1 MKKIFV
7 ALLAVAVLAAPSFAK
22 EKKAKDKGLTVK
34 GGIGY
39 GILLSPDAD
48 SGGGLSLGAQV
59 LSDKILDVKNLKVGG
74 EIGYQQVA
82 SYDIPGVPAIPPF
95 FAGIAADTIDVTA
108 VPILAIAEYDL
119 SDSVK
124 LGKGMSAFAQF
135 GLGLSA
141 VSFGDDSETDFTLM
155 LGPGVRFDTGKDF
168 DIEATMKYYSI
179 STSGDSS
186 SMLNIGVAG
195 VWQF

>member
-22 EKKAKDKGLTVK
+22 EKKAKDKGLMVK
-34 GGIGY
+34 GGFGY

-82 SYDIPGVPAIPPF
+82 SYDVPSSINF
-95 FAGIAADTIDVTA
+95 LTGQITYESKSVSA
-108 VPILAIAEYDL
+108 VPILAVAEYDL

-141 VSFGDDSETDFTLM
+141 VSFLDDSEMDFTLM
-155 LGPGVRFDTGKDF
+155 IGPGVRYDTGEDIN
-168 DIEATMKYYSI
+168 IEATMKYYSI
-179 STSGDSS
+179 STEGDSS
-186 SMLNIGVAG
+186 SLLNIGVAG
-195 VWQF
+195 VYQF